1 MVIPLSY
8 LFSDEWG
15 TFYDLDRIL
24 LPLEGFPSEIGA
36 LNVALYL
43 AECSGALLEL
53 FHIVEQPS
61 EKERNFDRLKE
72 MAIEKA
78 KSMKTKLEVEIGHGD
93 AVEGILAK
101 AEDHDLIVVG
111 GRRRLREN
119 IFGSVSSGV
128 IRRTPKPV
136 VVVTSPIAGWEDE
149 EKPIRKLLV
158 PLGDIEEDLAAVKLA
173 AVLTSSAARK
183 DFQLLAL
190 HVVTLPITTPISA
203 YGEDAEEERRFL
215 REVGEL
221 TKRISRP
228 ITPRVVVGRSVG
240 RSVVS
245 FAEEHDSDIIL
256 LGERKKPGPFTR
268 LLGTEALY
276 ISRNAPCPVVL
287 IYKP

>member
-1 MVIPLSY
+1 MIPLSY

-24 LPLEGFPSEIGA
+24 LPLEGFPGEIEA

-43 AECSGALLEL
+43 AECSGALLKL
-53 FHIVEQPS
+53 FHILKQPA
-61 EKERNFDRLKE
+61 EKERSFDRLRE
-72 MAIEKA
+72 MAIGKA
-78 KSMKTKLEVEIGHGD
+78 RSMETKLEVEIGQGD
-93 AVEGILAK
+93 AVEGILTRAQ
-101 AEDHDLIVVG
+101 DHDLIVVG
-111 GRRRLREN
+111 GRRKLREN

-128 IRRTPKPV
+128 IRHTPKPV

-149 EKPIRKLLV
+149 EKPIRKLLI
-158 PLGDIEEDLAAVKLA
+158 PLGDMEEDVAAVKLA
-173 AVLTSSAARK
+173 AALTSSATMK

-203 YGEDAEEERRFL
+203 YSEDVEEERRFL
-215 REVGEL
+215 KEVGEL
-221 TKRISRP
+221 TKQIARP

-240 RSVVS
+240 RSVVG
-245 FAEEHDSDIIL
+245 FAEEHGSDIIL

-287 IYKP
+287 VYKP